1 MVYFCTTN
9 LKLTIWF
16 TWTNYVE
23 FFFQFFLSFYFAVSK
38 LEQKERFVEN
48 SGPRVGSDI
57 LTFFMFVIA
66 GLIQLENG

>member
-1 MVYFCTTN
+1 MLGIFN
-9 LKLTIWF
+9 S
-16 TWTNYVE
+16 
-23 FFFQFFLSFYFAVSK
+23 FLLFYFVESK

-48 SGPRVGSDI
+48 SGSRVGSDI